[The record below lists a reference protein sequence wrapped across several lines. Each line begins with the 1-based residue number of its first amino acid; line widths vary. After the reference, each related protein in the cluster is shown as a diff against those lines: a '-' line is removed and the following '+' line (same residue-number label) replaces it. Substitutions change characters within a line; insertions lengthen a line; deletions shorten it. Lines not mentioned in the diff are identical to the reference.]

1 MELENLVWIL
11 TTFFAETFVGEK
23 MERITFLATKTYRLI
38 VGGGRVC
45 VIRKKKCDKSC
56 ITLSFKLLFFIFVYF
71 RFIFLRI
78 VCRFLNFYVDTDC
91 SQ

>member
-45 VIRKKKCDKSC
+45 VIRKKECDKSC
-56 ITLSFKLLFFIFVYF
+56 ITLSFKNYYFIYLFIFVLFSYGLCVA
-71 RFIFLRI
+71 FLT
-78 VCRFLNFYVDTDC
+78 FMF
-91 SQ
+91 Q

>member
-45 VIRKKKCDKSC
+45 VIRKKNA
-56 ITLSFKLLFFIFVYF
+56 INV
-71 RFIFLRI
+71 
-78 VCRFLNFYVDTDC
+78 V
-91 SQ
+91 

>member
-45 VIRKKKCDKSC
+45 VIRKKKCD
-56 ITLSFKLLFFIFVYF
+56 INLV
-71 RFIFLRI
+71 
-78 VCRFLNFYVDTDC
+78 
-91 SQ
+91 